1 MEEQRVF
8 QWLENPASRQQLEKL
23 MEKQWENPS
32 LSNAD
37 TTDYSRLLDKI
48 HQRVLSPA
56 IPRKNRFRSIAL
68 RSLKVAASLFLIV
81 FTGYFLSL
89 SWVNKKDASTEL
101 AVTNPVNRIER
112 TTGIGEKLTLTMPD
126 GSRIIVNSEST
137 VQFHSDYGR
146 IDRTIA
152 LSGEAYFEVAP
163 DSLKPFTVEAN
174 GFTTLALGTAF
185 NISTK
190 LSSYQVAL
198 TEGKVAVGAGKETV
212 NLEPGQM
219 AVWKPDQQENA
230 IKIQRFDQA
239 KITGWKDGRLAFDRK
254 KLSQIF
260 KDLETWYGV
269 TIKIDPGVNS
279 NQLVSGTFE
288 NKNLKDILTG
298 LSFSTAFSFELNG
311 KQVIIKK

>member
-8 QWLENPASRQQLEKL
+8 QWLEHPASKQQLEKL

-32 LSNAD
+32 LPIGD
-37 TTDYSRLLDKI
+37 TTDYSRLLEKI

-56 IPRKNRFRSIAL
+56 TPQKNRFRSIAL
-68 RSLKVAASLFLIV
+68 RSLKVAATLFLIL

-89 SWVNKKDASTEL
+89 SWINKDDRKEL

-137 VQFHSDYGR
+137 IQFNSDYGR
-146 IDRTIA
+146 IDRTVT

-190 LSSYQVAL
+190 QSSYQVAL

-219 AVWKPDQQENA
+219 AVWKPDQQVNA

-254 KLSQIF
+254 KLSHIL

-279 NQLVSGTFE
+279 NQLISGTFE

-298 LSFSTAFSFELNG
+298 LSFSAAFSFELNG
-311 KQVIIKK
+311 KQVTIKK